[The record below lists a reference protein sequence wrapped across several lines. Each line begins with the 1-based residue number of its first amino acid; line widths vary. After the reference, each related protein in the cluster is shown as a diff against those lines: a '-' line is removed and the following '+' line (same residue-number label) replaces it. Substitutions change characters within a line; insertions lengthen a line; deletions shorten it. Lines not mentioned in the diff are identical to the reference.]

1 MTYYFLVTKKSIF
14 LANMQENGCYYDI
27 GNKKPY
33 LAIKVIKRYRTQKDK

>member
-1 MTYYFLVTKKSIF
+1 
-14 LANMQENGCYYDI
+14 MQQNGCYYDI